1 MSSYKN
7 RSCYNSQF
15 FIKEFIDKE
24 KLISLSLSLIMN
36 FSILKILINNE
47 NDNKVFKDIK

>member
-7 RSCYNSQF
+7 RSSYNSGF

-24 KLISLSLSLIMN
+24 KLIS
-36 FSILKILINNE
+36 KIFKNIE
-47 NDNKVFKDIK
+47 SKTRIIEKYKNKYFN